1 MKYRA
6 TLFAAVLTLAAGWP
20 ADAQQPAQNPLVG
33 TWVGDLKAGAVVL
46 RIVFNVSFSGGA
58 LGATMDSPDQSARG
72 IAVSRVDLTGT
83 DVVFE
88 VKAAGGSYTGTLAA
102 DGSTIE
108 GAWIQSGQS
117 FPVTLK
123 RQEGAF
129 VLDRPQEPKPPFPYT
144 SVDVVIQNT
153 RANVTLAGTVTV
165 PPGPCPFP
173 AVVLVTGS
181 GPQDRNEALLGH
193 KPFLVIADFL
203 SRSGIVVLRYDDRGV
218 GMSKGTFANATT
230 LDFADDAEAAFTFL
244 AARPEVDRRRVG
256 IAGHSEGGLIAPI
269 VASRNPGVGFLV
281 LLAGPGLPGDQ
292 LLLLQSEAIAR
303 ASGADEKMIAASKA
317 LNAALYAIARKE
329 SDPALIAAQGR
340 KAFEDA
346 LASQPSLSE
355 SDKAKAR
362 KGIDKALADLA
373 SPWIRTFLSLDP
385 GVYLRTV
392 RIPVLALDG
401 SRDLQVPADADL
413 AAIDAALKSAGN
425 ANYRIMK
432 MQGLN
437 HLFQH
442 AGTGLPEEYGKITE
456 TFAPEALQAIR
467 DFVLGVR

>member
-1 MKYRA
+1 MTPRRRSPSSRPGPKW
-6 TLFAAVLTLAAGWP
+6 TGAGWGLP
-20 ADAQQPAQNPLVG
+20 
-33 TWVGDLKAGAVVL
+33 
-46 RIVFNVSFSGGA
+46 
-58 LGATMDSPDQSARG
+58 
-72 IAVSRVDLTGT
+72 
-83 DVVFE
+83 
-88 VKAAGGSYTGTLAA
+88 
-102 DGSTIE
+102 
-108 GAWIQSGQS
+108 
-117 FPVTLK
+117 
-123 RQEGAF
+123 
-129 VLDRPQEPKPPFPYT
+129 
-144 SVDVVIQNT
+144 
-153 RANVTLAGTVTV
+153 
-165 PPGPCPFP
+165 
-173 AVVLVTGS
+173 
-181 GPQDRNEALLGH
+181 
-193 KPFLVIADFL
+193 
-203 SRSGIVVLRYDDRGV
+203 
-218 GMSKGTFANATT
+218 
-230 LDFADDAEAAFTFL
+230 
-244 AARPEVDRRRVG
+244 
-256 IAGHSEGGLIAPI
+256 GHSEGGLIAPI